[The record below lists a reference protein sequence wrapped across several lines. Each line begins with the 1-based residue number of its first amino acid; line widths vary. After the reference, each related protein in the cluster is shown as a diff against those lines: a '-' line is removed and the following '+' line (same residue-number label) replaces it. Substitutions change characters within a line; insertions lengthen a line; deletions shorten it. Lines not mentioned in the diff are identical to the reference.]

1 MFDER
6 ALKELASV
14 QTEGPILSVYLNV
27 DPTQR
32 TAEEYKLTLRELL
45 KHVSDKVGAIAT
57 DFRQDIEA
65 IKRYVEYDYDWSG
78 RGLAIF
84 SREAE
89 GIWYAYPL
97 AFSVRSGVT
106 AARRPYISPLV
117 ELDGLYGRYLVAVV
131 DRQGAVFYTFQMG
144 ELVDRFGVAG
154 EDVRRTRKG
163 RGSSVHGMRGGSQAS
178 GRREA
183 ELVQRNLK
191 DVAADLAN
199 FCEQHQP
206 RHLLLAGAEPTVAQ
220 FQEVLPGSLRD
231 LVRGTFVI
239 DVEAGEA
246 EVREHAHRL
255 LESLEEERQ
264 RKIIDAVITSAAK
277 GMNGVVGLDQ
287 TLSAANEGRVQLL
300 LVARNLHQPGYQC
313 TGCGYLTTQR
323 LDTCVFCGSEFLEIP
338 DAVEAVVTQVVDKG
352 GDVEVVDDEKI
363 GEARIGA
370 LLRY

>member
-14 QTEGPILSVYLNV
+14 QAEGPILSVYLNV
-27 DPTQR
+27 DPTRR
-32 TAEEYKLTLRELL
+32 TADEYKLTLRELL
-45 KHVSDKVGAIAT
+45 RQVSDKVGTAAA
-57 DFRQDIEA
+57 DFRQDVEA

-89 GIWYAYPL
+89 DIWYAYPL

-117 ELDGLYGRYLVAVV
+117 ELDGLYGHYLVAVV
-131 DRQGAVFYTFQMG
+131 DRQGAVFYTFRMG

-154 EDVRRTRKG
+154 EDVRHTRKG
-163 RGSSVHGMRGGSQAS
+163 RGSSVHGMRGGSQLS

-191 DVAADLAN
+191 DMAVDLAT
-199 FCEQHQP
+199 FCEKHHP

-220 FQEVLPGSLRD
+220 FMDVLPGSLRE
-231 LVRGTFVI
+231 LVRGTFAI
-239 DVEAGEA
+239 DVEAGEV

-255 LESLEEERQ
+255 LASLEEERQ
-264 RKIIDAVITSAAK
+264 RKVVDTVLTAAAK
-277 GMNGVVGLDQ
+277 GQNGVVGLDE
-287 TLSAANEGRVQLL
+287 TLSVANEGRVQVL
-300 LVARNLHQPGYQC
+300 LVARDYHQPGYRC
-313 TGCGYLTTQR
+313 AGCGYLTAQQ
-323 LDTCVFCGSEFLEIP
+323 LDACVFCGNEFEETP
-338 DAVEAVVTQVVDKG
+338 DAVEAVVTQVVEKG
-352 GDVEVVDDEKI
+352 GDVEVVDDEAI